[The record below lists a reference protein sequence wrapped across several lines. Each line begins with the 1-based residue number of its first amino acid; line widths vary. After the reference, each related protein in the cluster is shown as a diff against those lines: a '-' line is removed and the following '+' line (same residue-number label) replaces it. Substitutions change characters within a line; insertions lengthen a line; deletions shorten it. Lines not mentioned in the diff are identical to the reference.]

1 MALRIEDYA
10 IIGDCKS
17 AALVG
22 SDGSID
28 WLCWPRFDS
37 AACFAALLG
46 TSENGRWLIAP
57 TLAPL
62 AVKRQYRAGTLV
74 LETEFQTET
83 GRAAILD
90 FMPPADGADLVRI
103 VMGRSGRVDFRTE
116 YVARFNYGATIPWVR
131 RLYDG
136 AISAVAGSE
145 RLVLRSQVPLYGE
158 DLKTVG
164 EFTVEDGQSVAFV
177 LSYGAAFLGPPS
189 AIDPFES
196 LERTETFWRNWSD
209 RCPDVGPWTEA
220 VKRSLITL
228 KALTYAPTGG
238 IVAAA
243 TTSLPEQ
250 LGGVRNW
257 DYRYCWLRDATFTI
271 LALMKLGYHDEA
283 RAWRDWLVRAIAGSP
298 HQVQIMYGVG
308 GERWLPELLLPWLK
322 GYANSSPVRI
332 GNAAS
337 DQMQIDVFG
346 EIADAMFQA
355 LKAGMAPP
363 ERSRILRPL
372 ILDYLAEAWQQPDE
386 GIWEVRGGPQHFV
399 HSKVMAWVAFDRAAS
414 DLETQAF
421 HESGRRWRK
430 IADEIHAEVCERGF
444 DRNLNSFV
452 QAYGAARLDASLL
465 LIPLVGFLPADDPR
479 TQGTLRAIENKLL
492 FNDEFVLRYEPE
504 NSSDGLPPG
513 EGAFLA
519 CSFWLV
525 DNYILQGRYEDAQRL
540 FERLLARCNDVGLLA
555 EELDPASGR
564 MLGNFPQAYSHV
576 GLINCALNLSRRA
589 GPAEERAASRSTGGA
604 TDQPAASARSGRHL
618 EHGRYVCRIR
628 SFATIQADDPC
639 EFSRSGV
646 LDEGWI
652 AEAARSS
659 QGIGGSGGH
668 QLTKGQPWQIDLSD
682 EQIDRLRARL
692 RRTKRSRKEAS

>member
-46 TSENGRWLIAP
+46 TPENGRWLIAP
-57 TLAPL
+57 ALASL
-62 AVKRQYRAGTLV
+62 GVTRRYRPGTLV
-74 LETEFQTET
+74 LETEFKTES
-83 GRAAILD
+83 GRAVILD
-90 FMPPADGADLVRI
+90 FMPPADGAELVRI
-103 VMGRSGRVDFRTE
+103 VVGRSGRVDFRTE
-116 YVARFNYGATIPWVR
+116 YVARFDYGSTVPWIS

-136 AISAVAGSE
+136 AISAVAGPE
-145 RLVLRSQVPLYGE
+145 RLVLRSSVALSGE
-158 DLKTVG
+158 DLKSVG
-164 EFTVEDGQSVAFV
+164 DFTVEEGQSAAFV
-177 LSYGAAFLGPPS
+177 LSYGASYHGPPS

-196 LERTETFWRNWSD
+196 LERTETFWRAWSD

-271 LALMKLGYHDEA
+271 LALMKLGYYEEA
-283 RAWRDWLVRAIAGSP
+283 RAWRDWLLRAIAGSP

-308 GERWLPELLLPWLK
+308 GERWLPELTLPWLK
-322 GYANSSPVRI
+322 GYADSSPVRI
-332 GNAAS
+332 GNAAC

-346 EIADAMFQA
+346 EIADAAFQTY
-355 LKAGMAPP
+355 KAGMAPA
-363 ERSRILRPL
+363 ERGRAVRPL
-372 ILDYLAEAWQQPDE
+372 ILEYLTEAWRQPDE
-386 GIWEVRGGPQHFV
+386 GIWEVRGGRQHFV
-399 HSKVMAWVAFDRAAS
+399 HSKVMAWVAFDRAAH
-414 DLETQAF
+414 DVGVKAF
-421 HESGRRWRK
+421 HEPGERWRA

-444 DRNLNSFV
+444 DRDLNSFV
-452 QAYGAARLDASLL
+452 QAYGVNRLDASLL

-479 TQGTLRAIENKLL
+479 IKGTLRAIEERLL
-492 FNDEFVLRYEPE
+492 IDDEFVLRYEPD

-525 DNYILQGRYEDAQRL
+525 DNYILQGRYKDAQRL

-555 EELDPASGR
+555 EEFDPASGR

-576 GLINCALNLSRRA
+576 GLINCALGLSRQT
-589 GPAEERAASRSTGGA
+589 GPAEERASTGS
-604 TDQPAASARSGRHL
+604 TKAAV
-618 EHGRYVCRIR
+618 E
-628 SFATIQADDPC
+628 
-639 EFSRSGV
+639 
-646 LDEGWI
+646 
-652 AEAARSS
+652 
-659 QGIGGSGGH
+659 
-668 QLTKGQPWQIDLSD
+668 
-682 EQIDRLRARL
+682 
-692 RRTKRSRKEAS
+692 